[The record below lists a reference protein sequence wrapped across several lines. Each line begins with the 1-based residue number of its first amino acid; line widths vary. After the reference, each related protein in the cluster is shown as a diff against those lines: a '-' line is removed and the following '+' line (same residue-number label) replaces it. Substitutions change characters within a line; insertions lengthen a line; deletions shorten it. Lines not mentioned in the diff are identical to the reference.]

1 VGLTFRDHPVI
12 EFMQNENT
20 GDGTTMLARR
30 HREFSALT
38 SESAVAKQVQ
48 FRRSWRILET
58 ICEKKNSPQA
68 TRTQ

>member
-1 VGLTFRDHPVI
+1 VI

-58 ICEKKNSPQA
+58 ICEKKKFTTSN
-68 TRTQ
+68 TYTVNRDN